1 MPMQV
6 RVSGSHKNVDQP
18 YVKVSGVWKPV
29 QLGWVRVGGAWKN
42 FYTAEVAV
50 VAPTSNT
57 SANVADLF
65 NAAESG
71 LWASDKKKRLIVNSA
86 RGPLVINSA
95 PGGQVTIE
103 VTSSG
108 VIGGI
113 GGTAGAP
120 TGGAGGHAL
129 SVTVATGI
137 IVENAG
143 TIRGGGGGGGKGGQG
158 GNGSTTIRE
167 PATGEIY
174 YDGNWIGEKST
185 VWVTAVSEPNA
196 TIYWDSM
203 APIGSV
209 NVNNTSVVIGNS
221 TYYRGKSAGGDMGYY
236 PYYIYRTTV
245 TTTIGG
251 VGGNGGRGQ
260 GADGASTNGSAG
272 SAGGTNAGTGGTG
285 GAGGTYGNA
294 GSTGSTGGAGNAGS
308 GSAGTGGGAS
318 GRAINGYN
326 RVTYSGAGAL
336 TGGTAST

>member
-50 VAPTSNT
+50 VAPTSNV

-65 NAAESG
+65 DAAESG
-71 LWASDKKKRLIVNSA
+71 LWASNKKKRLIVNSA
-86 RGPLVINSA
+86 RGPLVVDSA

-103 VTSSG
+103 VTSG
-108 VIGGI
+108 GTIGGI
-113 GGTAGAP
+113 GGAAN
-120 TGGAGGHAL
+120 GGAGGHAL

-143 TIRGGGGGGGKGGQG
+143 AIRGGGGGGGRGGQG
-158 GNGSTTIRE
+158 G
-167 PATGEIY
+167 
-174 YDGNWIGEKST
+174 
-185 VWVTAVSEPNA
+185 
-196 TIYWDSM
+196 
-203 APIGSV
+203 
-209 NVNNTSVVIGNS
+209 
-221 TYYRGKSAGGDMGYY
+221 AGGYIVTQGPTYDSGTYWSTLGGAKAYWGGTLVGNFGTGATSGTVGIYTYFRGAKMSSSDYY
-236 PYYIYRTTV
+236 VSRQYYADTA
-245 TTTIGG
+245 GG
-251 VGGNGGRGQ
+251 AGGAGGRGQ
-260 GADGASTNGSAG
+260 GVDGSSASGSAG

-294 GSTGSTGGAGNAGS
+294 GSTGSTGTAGNNGS
-308 GSAGTGGGAS
+308 GVAGSAGGGS
-318 GRAINGYN
+318 GKAINGYN
-326 RVTYSGAGAL
+326 RVTYSGSGTL